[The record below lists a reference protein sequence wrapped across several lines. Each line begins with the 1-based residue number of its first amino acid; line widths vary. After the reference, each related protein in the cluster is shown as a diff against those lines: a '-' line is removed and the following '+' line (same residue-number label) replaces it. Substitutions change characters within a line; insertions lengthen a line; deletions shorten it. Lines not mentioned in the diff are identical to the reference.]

1 MFVIL
6 SYDMRQERVAKARKI
21 VKKYLR
27 PVQRS
32 VFEGHLSQ
40 SKLGHLKRELE
51 TLIRPEEDGVRIY
64 SFPAFQGGIVDCL
77 GRTEDH
83 PDRVL

>member
-6 SYDMRQERVAKARKI
+6 TYDMRQARIARARKI
-21 VKKYLR
+21 AKKYLR

-40 SKLGHLKRELE
+40 SRLDRLKEELMR
-51 TLIRPEEDGVRIY
+51 LVCPEEDGVRIY
-64 SFPAFQGGIVDCL
+64 TFPAFQGAAVDYL
-77 GRTEDH
+77 GRTEDR

>member
-6 SYDMRQERVAKARKI
+6 TYDVRQQRVARARKI
-21 VKKYLR
+21 SKKYLR

-40 SKLGHLKRELE
+40 RMLERLKRELQR
-51 TLIRPEEDGVRIY
+51 LIVPEEDGVRIY
-64 SFPAFQGGIVDCL
+64 AFPAFRDARIECL
-77 GRTEDH
+77 GKTEDH
-83 PDRVL
+83 PDRIL

>member
-6 SYDMRQERVAKARKI
+6 AYDMRQERVARARRI

-40 SKLGHLKRELE
+40 SRLERLKRELHG
-51 TLIRPEEDGVRIY
+51 LVRPDEDGVRIY
-64 SFPAFQGGIVDCL
+64 TFPAFREATVDCL
-77 GRTEDH
+77 GKTEDH

>member
-6 SYDMRQERVAKARKI
+6 TYDVRQQRVAKARKI
-21 VKKYLR
+21 SKKYLR

-40 SKLGHLKRELE
+40 SKLERLKRELQG
-51 TLIRPEEDGVRIY
+51 LIVPEEDGVRIY
-64 SFPAFQGGIVDCL
+64 CFPAFQGGTVDCL
-77 GRTEDH
+77 GKTEDH
-83 PDRVL
+83 PDRIL